1 MKNSEQIINQIVL
14 YLFSDPFK
22 DQGGFEDKTKLLCKV
37 GEHALLNKLNLNGP
51 TTPLLTACILSQLA
65 M

>member
-37 GEHALLNKLNLNGP
+37 GEHALL
-51 TTPLLTACILSQLA
+51 
-65 M
+65 